1 MDYKTAAAYIRV
13 STDDQLDYSPGSQLD
28 EIKSYA
34 SHNGIH
40 ILDDYIF
47 MEPEGHSGRKAKNRP
62 EFQKMIATAKLKPKP
77 FDVILVWKFSRFA
90 RNQDESTFYKSML
103 RKKLGIDVVSVSEP
117 VLEGM
122 YGRLIETIIEWQDE
136 FYSYNLAMEVSRGM
150 TKKAELGEPQVA
162 PPLGYKIPYKR
173 AAPEIVP
180 EEAEVVKLIF
190 KMFLDGAGVFG
201 IARHLS
207 DCGITGK
214 RGGPIWSSAIS
225 GILSNPYYAG
235 YSRWNGITV
244 KGNFPAI
251 INDDDFKSVQRLLKM
266 KKAPKYAKPEE
277 VSRHWLSGIVYCS
290 SCGKRLASQAIQGAK
305 ERYMIFQ
312 CGGYSRGICKVS
324 HYVRERKLEEAV
336 IEALK
341 EVLTLGNLDFT
352 IHHSEVDSQ
361 SRINL
366 IQAQIKQVKLK
377 LERAKNSYIA
387 GIDTI
392 EEYKTV
398 KSSLTEEINRLEK
411 QAEQMRP
418 NSDNAKKKMLDNIH
432 NVYNIITSEDCT
444 IVRKNSAIKS
454 IIEKVVYSKENK
466 QVDIFYYLD
475 AADLS
480 EQNL

>member
-1 MDYKTAAAYIRV
+1 MDYKTSAAYIRV

-62 EFQKMIATAKLKPKP
+62 EFQKMIATAKTKPKP

-162 PPLGYKIPYKR
+162 PPLGYRIPYKG
-173 AAPEIVP
+173 APPEIIP
-180 EEAEVVKLIF
+180 EEAEVVKLVF
-190 KMFLDGAGVFG
+190 KMFLEGVGVFG

-214 RGGPIWSSAIS
+214 RGGKIWSTALTRM
-225 GILSNPYYAG
+225 LSNPYYAG
-235 YSRWNGITV
+235 YSRWNGITA
-244 KGNFPAI
+244 KGEFPAI
-251 INDDDFKSVQRLLKM
+251 ISDEDFKAAEKLLKI
-266 KKAPKYAKPEE
+266 KKGPKYSKPDEM
-277 VSRHWLSGIVYCS
+277 SRHWLSGIVHCS
-290 SCGKRLASQAIQGAK
+290 SCDKRLASQAIQGAK
-305 ERYMIFQ
+305 GKYIIFQ
-312 CGGYSRGICKVS
+312 CGGYTRGVCRVS
-324 HYVRERKLEEAV
+324 HHVREYRLENAV

-341 EVLTLGNLDFT
+341 EVLVIGSVNFT
-352 IHHSEVDSQ
+352 VRRSETDSS

-366 IQAQIKQVKLK
+366 IQAQMKQVKQK
-377 LERAKNSYIA
+377 LERAKNSYMA

-392 EEYKTV
+392 EEYKAV
-398 KSSLTEEINRLEK
+398 KTSLMEEFNRLEK
-411 QAEQMRP
+411 QSEQMQP
-418 NSDNAKKKMLDNIH
+418 SSDVAKKKMLKNIQ
-432 NVYNIITSEDCT
+432 NVYNIITSKEYT
-444 IVRKNSAIKS
+444 IVQKNSAIKS
-454 IIEKVVYSKENK
+454 ILEKVVFSKENNH
-466 QVDIFYYLD
+466 VDIFYYLD
-475 AADLS
+475 ASDLT
-480 EQNL
+480 E